1 MSHHF
6 EHADQR
12 ITKIHKIILWVRPY
26 LPSSLYRY
34 SEIDILTTLT
44 FLPNISSQPI
54 SIMLI
59 YVLIETTNMDIGL
72 HIL

>member
-12 ITKIHKIILWVRPY
+12 MTKIHKIILWVRPY

-44 FLPNISSQPI
+44 FLSIISSQPI
-54 SIMLI
+54 SIMFM
-59 YVLIETTNMDIGL
+59 Y
-72 HIL
+72 